1 VIDNKPYKYNL
12 ETKRWDLESTAG
24 ANIIASPNEQNAQ
37 SNTPAT
43 TGASS
48 GANENE
54 ARKKAIQLAAAN
66 TAKSILNA
74 LEGFAASME

>member
-1 VIDNKPYKYNL
+1 MDSKPYKYNL
-12 ETKRWDLESTAG
+12 ETKRWDLESAAG
-24 ANIIASPNEQNAQ
+24 ANIASPNEQNAQ

-54 ARKKAIQLAAAN
+54 ARKKTIQLAAAN
-66 TAKSILNA
+66 TAKSISNA
-74 LEGFAASME
+74 LEGFAASIE